1 MPPTRRPRP
10 DRRLGVLGRRFKAA
24 LGVRRLS
31 GSFVAPA
38 DIEVSGPAEEPRLI
52 AWSTG
57 GERKVPT
64 RLVDL
69 QLGPDYMGC
78 VGVLSHRTPLA
89 RLIEGDE
96 LLAAAAVP
104 LRTTTG

>member
-1 MPPTRRPRP
+1 VRKEA
-10 DRRLGVLGRRFKAA
+10 VLKAT
-24 LGVRRLS
+24 GD
-31 GSFVAPA
+31 GMFVAPA

>member
-1 MPPTRRPRP
+1 MTHLPETSFIPQQRHAGITAHHRS
-10 DRRLGVLGRRFKAA
+10 
-24 LGVRRLS
+24 LS
-31 GSFVAPA
+31 QLLKHG
-38 DIEVSGPAEEPRLI
+38 
-52 AWSTG
+52 
-57 GERKVPT
+57 
-64 RLVDL
+64 LVDL